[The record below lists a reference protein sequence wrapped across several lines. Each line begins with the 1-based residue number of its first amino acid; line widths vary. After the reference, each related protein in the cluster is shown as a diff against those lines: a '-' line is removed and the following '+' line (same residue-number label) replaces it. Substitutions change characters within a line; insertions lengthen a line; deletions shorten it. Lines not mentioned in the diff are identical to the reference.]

1 MKNIEGNKFFKNAK
15 KRASNILKNKGK
27 LKHLFNVSSEKLSEL
42 KVENINNTTVVSQIK
57 VLIRLVKAYV
67 KGHYRDVDLQTILM
81 IVAGLV
87 YFVTPL
93 DLIPD
98 FIPITGL
105 VDDFAVILWVYSKV
119 QQEIYKFIEWEQQEQ
134 QIENG

>member
-1 MKNIEGNKFFKNAK
+1 MKTIEGNKFFKNAK
-15 KRASNILKNKGK
+15 QRASNILKNKGK

-42 KVENINNTTVVSQIK
+42 KVENIKNTTVVSRIK
-57 VLIRLVKAYV
+57 VLIRLVKAYA
-67 KGHYRDVDLQTILM
+67 KGNYREVELQSILM

-105 VDDFAVILWVYSKV
+105 VDDFAVILWVYNKV
-119 QQEIYKFIEWEQQEQ
+119 QLEIDKFVEWEHQEQ
-134 QIENG
+134 QFENG